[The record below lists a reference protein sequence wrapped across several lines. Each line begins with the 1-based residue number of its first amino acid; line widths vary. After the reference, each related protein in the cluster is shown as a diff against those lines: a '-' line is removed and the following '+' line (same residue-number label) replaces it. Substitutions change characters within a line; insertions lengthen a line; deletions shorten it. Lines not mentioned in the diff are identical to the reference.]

1 MLTEQSPLEK
11 YQLDQCIGKGNFGD
25 VYKAHERASSE
36 VFAIKILNLDESSD
50 DIKTVLQEIEFL
62 SKLKS
67 PYITRYYE
75 TLIHDMTL
83 WIVMEHCGGGSCM
96 DLLRY
101 HKRLSEEMTLYIIRD
116 TCRGLKY
123 LHDERKVHRDIKL
136 ANILLTQNGG
146 IKLADFGVS
155 GEITL
160 TQAKKHTF
168 VGTPYWM
175 APEVITTSSVGYNQK
190 ADIWSLGITTI
201 ELVTGK
207 PPLSQIDPMDALFEI
222 PKNEPPCL
230 EGEEYSDNI
239 KDFIKYCLKLNH
251 RQRPNAATLL
261 HHSFISC
268 KNENPN
274 MSFRLSQLIKQKQN
288 YFTKHNRESRKP
300 RHEILKPLE
309 ENTMIEWDFN
319 TKMSAKTKQ
328 SSVELKDWDQIVD
341 NKIPYEPNHNE
352 MANKQQ
358 LEISK
363 DLHYNEA
370 FIYCLQ
376 RVLDRARNPSTK
388 LVVNLLIR
396 QMIEYEHQQPGL
408 SEAIIEE
415 LLNFKAFSES
425 S

>member
-67 PYITRYYE
+67 PYIT
-75 TLIHDMTL
+75 
-83 WIVMEHCGGGSCM
+83 
-96 DLLRY
+96 
-101 HKRLSEEMTLYIIRD
+101 RD

-251 RQRPNAATLL
+251 RQRPNAAT
-261 HHSFISC
+261 
-268 KNENPN
+268 
-274 MSFRLSQLIKQKQN
+274 
-288 YFTKHNRESRKP
+288 ESRKP

-328 SSVELKDWDQIVD
+328 SSVELKDWHQIVD

-396 QMIEYEHQQPGL
+396 QMIEYENQQPGL